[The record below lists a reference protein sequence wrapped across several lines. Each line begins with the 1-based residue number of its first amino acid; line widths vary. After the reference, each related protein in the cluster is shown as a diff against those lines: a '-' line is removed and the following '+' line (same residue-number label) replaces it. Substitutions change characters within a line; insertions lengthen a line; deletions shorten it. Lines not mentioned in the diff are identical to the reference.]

1 MKHQIKNRI
10 TSKVLFE
17 CDIPDDVETVNEV
30 KYALAKAVKEK
41 ATMSHAGLSGA
52 DLYYANLSGADL
64 SNAILSNAYL
74 SRANLSGADLTG
86 ADLSRANL
94 SNADLSRAN
103 LSNADLTGADLSGAD
118 LNGAK
123 LNGANLSGADLSR
136 SYLNGAKLNG
146 AKLKNNEV
154 LVGNRPIFSIG
165 PIGSRPDNFIAY
177 ITDKGIRLDA
187 GCKKNITLEEF
198 EGLLSETHG
207 NNVHGREYRAALA
220 LISIHHEL
228 WGVKK

>member
-64 SNAILSNAYL
+64 S
-74 SRANLSGADLTG
+74 RANLSG
-86 ADLSRANL
+86 
-94 SNADLSRAN
+94 
-103 LSNADLTGADLSGAD
+103 ADLTGADLSGAD
-118 LNGAK
+118 LNGAD
-123 LNGANLSGADLSR
+123 LTGADLPGAKLSR

-228 WGVKK
+228 WGVKQ

>member
-86 ADLSRANL
+86 ADLSG
-94 SNADLSRAN
+94 
-103 LSNADLTGADLSGAD
+103 ADLTGADLTGAD
-118 LNGAK
+118 LPGAK
-123 LNGANLSGADLSR
+123 LSR

-228 WGVKK
+228 WGVKQ

>member
-123 LNGANLSGADLSR
+123 LNGA
-136 SYLNGAKLNG
+136 
-146 AKLKNNEV
+146 KLKNNEV

>member
-41 ATMSHAGLSGA
+41 VTMSHA
-52 DLYYANLSGADL
+52 DLTG
-64 SNAILSNAYL
+64 AYL
-74 SRANLSGADLTG
+74 TGADLTG
-86 ADLSRANL
+86 ADLSRADLNGAKLTGAYLAHANLTGADLSHAIL
-94 SNADLSRAN
+94 SNADLS
-103 LSNADLTGADLSGAD
+103 NADLNGAD

-123 LNGANLSGADLSR
+123 LSHA
-136 SYLNGAKLNG
+136 YLNG
-146 AKLKNNEV
+146 AKLKNNEA

-165 PIGSRPDNFIAY
+165 PIGSRSDNFIAY

-228 WGVKK
+228 WGVKQ

>member
-41 ATMSHAGLSGA
+41 VTMSHA
-52 DLYYANLSGADL
+52 
-64 SNAILSNAYL
+64 
-74 SRANLSGADLTG
+74 DLTG
-86 ADLSRANL
+86 
-94 SNADLSRAN
+94 
-103 LSNADLTGADLSGAD
+103 ADLTGADLSGAD
-118 LNGAK
+118 LTGAD
-123 LNGANLSGADLSR
+123 LSGADLTGAD
-136 SYLNGAKLNG
+136 LNGAKLTGAYLAHAYLTGADLSHAILSNADLSNADLNGADLNGAKLSHAYLNG
-146 AKLKNNEV
+146 AKLKNNEA

-165 PIGSRPDNFIAY
+165 PIGSRSDNFIAY

>member
-52 DLYYANLSGADL
+52 DLYYANLSGA
-64 SNAILSNAYL
+64 YL

-86 ADLSRANL
+86 ADLA
-94 SNADLSRAN
+94 
-103 LSNADLTGADLSGAD
+103 GADLSHAD

-123 LNGANLSGADLSR
+123 LNGAKLNGADL
-136 SYLNGAKLNG
+136 YGAKLNG

-228 WGVKK
+228 WGVKQ

>member
-74 SRANLSGADLTG
+74 SRANLYYANLSGAYLSRANLPGADLTGADLTG
-86 ADLSRANL
+86 ADLSH
-94 SNADLSRAN
+94 
-103 LSNADLTGADLSGAD
+103 AD

-123 LNGANLSGADLSR
+123 LNGAKLNGADL
-136 SYLNGAKLNG
+136 YGAKLNG

-228 WGVKK
+228 WGVKQ

>member
-64 SNAILSNAYL
+64 SNAILSNAI
-74 SRANLSGADLTG
+74 
-86 ADLSRANL
+86 L
-94 SNADLSRAN
+94 SNAI

-118 LNGAK
+118 LNGA
-123 LNGANLSGADLSR
+123 D
-136 SYLNGAKLNG
+136 LNGAKLNG

-228 WGVKK
+228 WGVKQ